1 MTVAV
6 TYDLTRLLL
15 RAFGTGPNGID
26 RVDLNLG
33 KYFLASERQQNRGL
47 LLNRLRPAVIE
58 ARGATELLNL
68 VDTVWRENLDLL
80 DDKTYQLLRQRL
92 LHQPDKHTQ
101 GGDTPTRI
109 VGSSTSRGTTAL
121 QMASILLP
129 QLALFRQIPRGSIF
143 LHTTQFP
150 FLSLFRWLERRLDV
164 KPVFFIHDL
173 LPLTIRDFFTVENA
187 NWHEMFLEIFVRY
200 GRAAI
205 VNSEAVKKDLISFLK
220 AREIA
225 TRRNI
230 LVAPMPAAPIFVRA
244 IPFDIELRAQPYFV
258 ICGTI
263 EPRKNHMLLL
273 KVWQEL
279 VRSEGAKSP
288 KLVIIGRRG
297 WKNQE
302 VFDLLER
309 AHWVSSHIVEV
320 AGLASK
326 GMRQIV
332 ANARALLMPSF
343 AEGYGLPIVEALAI
357 GTPVVASDIAV
368 FREVGGERINYCKP
382 NDMNSWLNAVRALTV
397 SDWRNSVAATEETDN
412 QTAWLNY
419 FQSVDGFLS
428 GL

>member
-47 LLNRLRPAVIE
+47 LLNSLRPAVIE
-58 ARGATELLNL
+58 ARGATKLLNL
-68 VDTVWRENLDLL
+68 VDAVWRENLELS
-80 DDKTYQLLRQRL
+80 DDKTYQLLRKRL
-92 LHQPDKHTQ
+92 LHQPHEHTQ
-101 GGDTPTRI
+101 GGYAPARI
-109 VGSSTSRGTTAL
+109 IGSSTSRGTTAL

-129 QLALFRQIPRGSIF
+129 QLASFRQIPRGSVF

-173 LPLTIRDFFTVENA
+173 LPLAFRDFFTIENTD
-187 NWHEMFLEIFVRY
+187 WHERFLEIFVRY
-200 GRAAI
+200 GCAAI
-205 VNSEAVKKDLISFLK
+205 VNSEAVKKDLESFLR
-220 AREIA
+220 ARNCD
-225 TRRNI
+225 TKNI
-230 LVAPMPAAPIFVRA
+230 LVVPMPAAPMFVRA
-244 IPFDIELRAQPYFV
+244 LPVDIELRAQPYFV

-263 EPRKNHMLLL
+263 EPRKNHILLL

-288 KLVIIGRRG
+288 KLVIIGKRG
-297 WKNQE
+297 WKNEE
-302 VFDLLER
+302 VFDLLDR
-309 AHWVSSHIVEV
+309 APWVSSHVVEV
-320 AGLASK
+320 AGLASNA
-326 GMRQIV
+326 MRQIM

-343 AEGYGLPIVEALAI
+343 AEGYGFPIVEALAT

-368 FREVGGERINYCKP
+368 FREVGGEQINYCEP
-382 NDMNSWLNAVRALTV
+382 NNMNSWLDAVRALAV
-397 SDWRNSVAATEETDN
+397 SEWRDSDAATSEADN
-412 QTAWLNY
+412 RAAWQSY

-428 GL
+428 SL